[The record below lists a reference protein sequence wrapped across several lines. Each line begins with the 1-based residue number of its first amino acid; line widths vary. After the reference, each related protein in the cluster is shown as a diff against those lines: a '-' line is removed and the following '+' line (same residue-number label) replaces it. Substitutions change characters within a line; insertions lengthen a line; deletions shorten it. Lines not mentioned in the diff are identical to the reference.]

1 MTMPSRVLAIMQLFL
16 GDQRVWTAEAIGRA
30 LDVSTSTAY
39 RYVKE
44 LCAAGILDPVIGAGY
59 ALGPAIMQYDY
70 RLRETDP
77 IIQTARPIMQNLIDR
92 TDQRI
97 DVILCRRFRDCVLC
111 IHQENGRDPHPPTS
125 YARGVAMP
133 LFLGATSKVILAHL
147 PAKGLQRLYLENE
160 RKIRERL
167 SDATWK
173 SFKDQ
178 LAIIRRDGY
187 CLTRSEIAEGRV
199 GLAAPIFNLDQ
210 IVASIS
216 LVMEASTFGEL
227 NRRLPVIDIVR
238 ASSTAISDRLRDTG
252 AEVARS

>member
-1 MTMPSRVLAIMQLFL
+1 MTASRVLTVMQLFL
-16 GDQRVWTAEAIGRA
+16 DDRRVLTAEDIGRA

-44 LCAAGILDPVIGAGY
+44 LCSAGILDPVVGAGY

-77 IIQTARPIMQNLIDR
+77 IIQSARPIMQDLIDK
-92 TDQRI
+92 TDQRL
-97 DVILCRRFRDCVLC
+97 DAILCRRFRDCVLC
-111 IHQENGRDPHPPTS
+111 IHQENGRDPHPPSS

-160 RKIRERL
+160 KTIRERL
-167 SDATWK
+167 PDASWK

-178 LAIIRRDGY
+178 LAVIRQDGY
-187 CLTRSEIAEGRV
+187 CLTESEIAEGRV
-199 GLAAPIFNLDQ
+199 GLAAPIFNLGQ

-216 LVMEASTFGEL
+216 LVMEATTFKEL
-227 NRRLPVIDIVR
+227 NHRLPVIDIVR
-238 ASSTAISDRLRDTG
+238 ASSTAISDRLLDAG
-252 AEVARS
+252 AEVARN

>member
-1 MTMPSRVLAIMQLFL
+1 MTVPSRVLAIMQLFL
-16 GDQRVWTAEAIGRA
+16 EDQRVWTAEAMGRA

-44 LCAAGILDPVIGAGY
+44 LCAAGILDPVVGAGY

-77 IIQTARPIMQNLIDR
+77 IIQAARPVMEGLIGQ
-92 TDQRI
+92 TDQRL
-97 DVILCRRFRDCVLC
+97 DAILCRRFRDCVLC
-111 IHQENGRDPHPPTS
+111 IHQENGSNPHPPTT

-160 RKIRERL
+160 SKIRERL
-167 SDATWK
+167 PDASWK

-187 CLTRSEIAEGRV
+187 CLTQSEIAQGRV
-199 GLAAPIFNLDQ
+199 GLAAPIFNLGQ

-216 LVMEASTFGEL
+216 LVMEVSTFEDL
-227 NRRLPVIDIVR
+227 SRRLPVFDIVR
-238 ASSTAISDRLRDTG
+238 AASTEISDRLQDSG